1 MTRYLLNLYLALA
14 AIATKTRRKKLY
26 DKILPA
32 TELQMRK
39 FSHSV
44 VFEFAFLPIIA
55 AFLAQGS
62 RPTFDE

>member
-1 MTRYLLNLYLALA
+1 MTKYPPSLSLALA
-14 AIATKTRRKKLY
+14 AIATKTRKKKLF

-44 VFEFAFLPIIA
+44 VFELAFLPIIA
-55 AFLAQGS
+55 ASLAQGS